1 MEVLVETR
9 NISSLEEIEYFLY
22 RFRSLKE
29 KFGMIIYDRRKN
41 FKALLDLEI
50 TAAEREKILDNLSA
64 TDYYKGPKPDGVMI
78 GAMYWEFG
86 AMVNGTEVYIKIST
100 GLGNQAVACFSFH
113 PAERKIKYPY
123 K

>member
-1 MEVLVETR
+1 METR
-9 NISSLEEIEYFLY
+9 NIPNLEEIDYFLY
-22 RFRSLKE
+22 GFRALKK

-50 TAAEREKILDNLSA
+50 TAEEREHILDNLSA
-64 TDYYKGPKPDGVMI
+64 RDYYKGPKPDGVRI

-86 AMVNGTEVYIKIST
+86 TMVNGTEVYIKISK